1 MSRAHPIVIEDDE
14 DDVVLIKAGAKPK
27 SKIQLILELSDYK
40 EEGSRLV
47 STDEFVGK
55 YARLAMGNGCDFGR
69 KTSRLYRDYKLAIR
83 YVTGKLEL
91 SWEDDGIDEKERELV
106 NRDFDSL
113 PKAGGR
119 KITHFKIYGRRD
131 ADRVSRAIPARVR
144 EHFKGARCVVCGNG
158 SIEIDHKNGLYNFP
172 KGYTFGVE
180 DFQPLCTHCNQQ
192 KRQSIVRTKETGKRY
207 KATNIPMVEVLRVDF
222 TQGDESYD
230 PSDPNAMVGTYWYD
244 PVDFTR
250 KAIEQKLGK
259 FVSLLVARSGI
270 SCEEIMQIWKLSQE

>member
-1 MSRAHPIVIEDDE
+1 MSRDHPIVIIGDDE
-14 DDVVLIKAGAKPK
+14 GDIEIVKAGAKLKTKPALFLK
-27 SKIQLILELSDYK
+27 LSGYEEHGARLIS
-40 EEGSRLV
+40 S
-47 STDEFVGK
+47 DEFVGEYSK
-55 YARLAMGNGCDFGR
+55 LAMGNGCDFARDGSPFTR
-69 KTSRLYRDYKLAIR
+69 KYKCATRKINGTVRCLWNADEEEKSLA
-83 YVTGKLEL
+83 
-91 SWEDDGIDEKERELV
+91 EK
-106 NRDFDSL
+106 DFAHL
-113 PKAGGR
+113 LKGGGN

-131 ADRVSRAIPARVR
+131 ADRVSRAIPQHVR
-144 EHFKGARCVVCGNG
+144 EHFKDARCVSCGNG

-172 KGYTFGVE
+172 KGYIFQIE
-180 DFQPLCTHCNQQ
+180 DFQPLCMHCNQQ

-207 KATNIPMVEVLRVDF
+207 KATTIPMVEVLRVDF